1 MKLKTSVLVCAA
13 LHFMAA
19 SSAFATI
26 SISPDFRDYAI
37 VAADDVVLQTY
48 SVVNGDVFAAD
59 DLTLEF
65 GYGIQRPNV
74 GSMYA
79 GGNVVINLLSDVN
92 GNVIAGGSIAPSSLV
107 NVTGTVQAFSSAIPA
122 MTLPAATAFLPGTLN
137 ISDNDGFTLLP
148 GSYGDVAYTGLFD
161 DIYLSSGNYYLKSLQ
176 ILNSCDVHL
185 DLTNGPIKVFIKDD
199 FRVERYMDVFVNGV
213 EINESTPVSINQ
225 LASQVLFEVHGEA
238 DVDAGPIGAFFGTL
252 FAPYGGV
259 DIVARDV
266 YGSIIANG
274 SVNAETYLTYRPSQF
289 LAVPEPGA
297 ILLLTSALAVGGMMH
312 AANLWPWREKKKTG
326 AA

>member
-1 MKLKTSVLVCAA
+1 MKLKTSVLICAA
-13 LHFMAA
+13 MHLIGA
-19 SSAFATI
+19 SSASATI
-26 SISPDFRDYAI
+26 GVSPDFRDYAI

-65 GYGIQRPNV
+65 GYGIQRPNF
-74 GSMYA
+74 GSMY
-79 GGNVVINLLSDVN
+79 
-92 GNVIAGGSIAPSSLV
+92 AGGSIAPSSWV

-122 MTLPAATAFLPGTLN
+122 MTLPVATSFLPGTLN

-312 AANLWPWREKKKTG
+312 AANLWPWRKKKKMG